1 MSKITLFRLPSE
13 AIWTLLNLIIN
24 SYITFSFN
32 YQAKSKVRKAEKAL
46 AKVQEFLKPAD
57 LPIDL
62 ETVSDEERALFRNI
76 GLKMRGA
83 LLLGKISI
91 SVLLS
96 TVLNLMQMMMVNSY
110 FHHITLCPFLRET
123 GSF

>member
-32 YQAKSKVRKAEKAL
+32 YQAKNKVRKAEKAL

-96 TVLNLMQMMMVNSY
+96 DCFESNADDD
-110 FHHITLCPFLRET
+110 
-123 GSF
+123 G